1 MERQKK
7 KALYSVDIESV
18 SKKEPVSK
26 ELLKDMKA
34 KKLLW
39 EKHSR
44 KDALIAVGANTVI
57 PGLGNYYLKK
67 GIIEVCLVAASLVLI
82 LIFMSPLYP
91 VNFVGGIIGSS
102 SSDPGSTMAAVY
114 GIHELPLSDSNPF
127 SAYFSI
133 PLAFIAFSW
142 LHLIFL
148 ILKGK
153 K

>member
-1 MERQKK
+1 ME
-7 KALYSVDIESV
+7 IEPV
-18 SKKEPVSK
+18 SKGELVSK
-26 ELLKDMKA
+26 ELLKDLKA
-34 KKLLW
+34 KKPLG

-44 KDALIAVGANTVI
+44 KDALIAVGANIVI

-67 GIIEVCLVAASLVLI
+67 GIIEICLVAASLVLI
-82 LIFMSPLYP
+82 LVFMSPIYP
-91 VNFVGGIIGSS
+91 VNFVGGILGSS
-102 SSDPGSTMAAVY
+102 SSDPGSTMAGIY
-114 GIHELPLSDSNPF
+114 GMQGTQLQMYNPV
-127 SAYFSI
+127 SAYFFI